1 MPGKC
6 AEMDMKK
13 ILVAAVLKSDL
24 EKENSF
30 LSRSD
35 VKLFFAATNDEILAV
50 HREESADLIIA
61 HIDLPGLSSEQLCS
75 SIRRDRGL
83 RSVSLLLLCQ
93 DSAAD
98 RERAARCN
106 PNAVMTY
113 PVDTAQLLEK
123 AKQLLEIPW
132 RGSFRVLLS
141 VTIEGTGKDRAF
153 FCRSENISTSGLL
166 IETEK
171 VFTKGERLVCSF
183 FLPDSIKRLTA
194 RGEVIRALKKTSQ
207 TPLNRYGIRFSDLS
221 PDVRSAIETFV
232 EKKYQQSTWKPS

>member
-1 MPGKC
+1 MPGER
-6 AEMDMKK
+6 AGRGMKK

-24 EKENSF
+24 EKEKSF
-30 LSRSD
+30 FSRSD

-50 HREESADLIIA
+50 HHEESVDLIIA

-75 SIRRDRGL
+75 SIRSDRGL
-83 RSVSLLLLCQ
+83 RSVSLLLLCR

-113 PVDTAQLLEK
+113 PIDTAQLLEK

-171 VFTKGERLVCSF
+171 VFAKGERLVCSF

-194 RGEVIRALKKTSQ
+194 RGEVIRTLKKTYQ
-207 TPLNRYGIRFSDLS
+207 TPLNRYGIRFSDLP
-221 PDVRSAIETFV
+221 PDVRTAIEIFV